1 MNLKKRNKE
10 LEEYLIIVKN
20 YCNVLKKKNKIQKDS
35 MQRME
40 KIIYLKEDEI
50 YRLKKEL
57 RNYEQKYRNDN

>member
-10 LEEYLIIVKN
+10 LEEYLIVVKN

-57 RNYEQKYRNDN
+57 RNYERKYKNDN

>member
-57 RNYEQKYRNDN
+57 RNYERKYRNDN

>member
-10 LEEYLIIVKN
+10 LEEYLIVVKN

-35 MQRME
+35 MERME

-57 RNYEQKYRNDN
+57 RNYERKYRNDN

>member
-10 LEEYLIIVKN
+10 LEEYLIVVKN

-57 RNYEQKYRNDN
+57 RNYERKYRNDN

>member
-10 LEEYLIIVKN
+10 LEEYLIVVKN
-20 YCNVLKKKNKIQKDS
+20 YCNVLKKKNNIQKDS
-35 MQRME
+35 MKRMK

-57 RNYEQKYRNDN
+57 RNYERKYRNDN